1 MKKYLPAIK
10 TGLKWYAYIIAAVV
24 TVVFLG
30 GVAKA
35 AHEKFF
41 GPLQPGAFYKPVI
54 YLYPEKETEA
64 TVKLFYQGKLTVTY
78 PAYDEVLRG
87 WKVIAHP
94 DGKLI
99 NLADQQPYSY
109 LFWEGDPPEDVFY
122 DLSQGFVVAGKD
134 TASFLQKKL
143 KEIGLSPAE
152 YNEFIVYWVPRM
164 KDNAYNLI
172 HFAGEEYT
180 ETAPLQIEPKPDSL
194 LRVFMVFR
202 PLDAPVEVEPQE
214 IKPFV
219 RKGFTVIEWGGTE
232 VR

>member
-10 TGLKWYAYIIAAVV
+10 TGLKWYAYIVATVV
-24 TVVFLG
+24 TAGAVYL
-30 GVAKA
+30 A
-35 AHEKFF
+35 AHIYIENNK
-41 GPLQPGAFYKPVI
+41 PILQGELKPVI
-54 YLYPEKETEA
+54 YLYPEKETET

-78 PAYDEVLRG
+78 PPYDETLRG

-109 LFWEGDPPEDVFY
+109 LFWEGEPPQDVFY

-143 KEIGLSPAE
+143 KEIGLTPAE
-152 YNEFIVYWVPRM
+152 YNEFIVYWAPRM

-172 HFAGEEYT
+172 HFAGEDYT
-180 ETAPLQIEPKPDSL
+180 EHAPLQIEPKPDSL
-194 LRVFMVFR
+194 LRVFMAFR

-214 IKPFV
+214 ITPFV
-219 RKGFTVIEWGGTE
+219 RKGFAVIEWGGTE